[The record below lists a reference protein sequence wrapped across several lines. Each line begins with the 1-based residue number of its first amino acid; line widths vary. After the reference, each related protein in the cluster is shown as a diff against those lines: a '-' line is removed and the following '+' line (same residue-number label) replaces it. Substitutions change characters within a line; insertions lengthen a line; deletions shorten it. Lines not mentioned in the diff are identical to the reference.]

1 MVRGKERADTMNV
14 TELALLREAAEE
26 SAYAQFK
33 LGMMY
38 VYGDTVPE
46 DNGKAVELLTKA
58 ADQGHVEATYNLG
71 ICYHY
76 GHGVEADRQ
85 RALILYLFSAGKVYA
100 KGMHLVGRFYFH
112 GWCVKQNYAE
122 AIRWFEESDKRN
134 DPTTCGFNS
143 CYLGVCYAKGY
154 GVEAN
159 AEKARTYFKKA
170 LAEGGA
176 DAEKKIKELMK

>member
-14 TELALLREAAEE
+14 TELSLLREAAEE

-46 DNGKAVELLTKA
+46 DNAKAVELLTKA
-58 ADQGHVEATYNLG
+58 ADQGHVEAAYNLG

-76 GHGVEADRQ
+76 GHGVEVDLQ
-85 RALILYLFSAGKVYA
+85 RAFMLYLFSAGKGYA
-100 KGMHLVGRFYFH
+100 KGMHLVGRFYYH
-112 GWCVKQNYAE
+112 GWYVKQNYTE
-122 AIRWFEESDKRN
+122 AIRWFEASEKRS
-134 DPTTCGFNS
+134 DPTTLGLNS
-143 CYLGVCYAKGY
+143 CYLGACYARAY
-154 GVEAN
+154 GVEADM
-159 AEKARTYFKKA
+159 EKARAYFKKA

-176 DAEKKIKELMK
+176 DAEKKIKELLV